1 MTFKNKLNEYLNNIN
16 CSSKELSIKSNVS
29 ESVISRYRNGDRTPK
44 IDSKQLKDIA
54 AAIECIIKEKNIEEY
69 LNTNIYAELANT
81 IKEIDTFNYD
91 NFSNNLNELITTLK
105 ININEMSKYI
115 KFDSSHI
122 SRIKN
127 GKTRPSDPILFA
139 NRICDYITSKYNS
152 LEYYK
157 TLSLLLDKD
166 VNENNFYDLIYNYL
180 TDDTNNNNNKN
191 YIGDFLNNLNNFN
204 LNDYIKAIKFDE
216 LKVPNIPFY
225 KAKTKNYYG
234 LEEMKNAE
242 IDFFKATVLTKNNE
256 DIFMCSDMP
265 MEDMAKDIEF
275 GKKWLFGVAMCLKK
289 GLHLNIIHNLDR
301 PFNEMMLGLESWIP
315 IYMTG
320 QISPYYLKETKNSI
334 YGHLNYTSGKYILYG
349 ECIKDNHDKGKYY
362 LTSDS
367 KEVKYYKEKASYILK
382 KANSLMDIY
391 TEKDKN
397 SFKTFLLNDTSIK
410 TNRKRILSSLPLFT
424 MNDELL
430 NKILIR
436 NNLSNEEII
445 NIKNYKKDEENN
457 IKEILKNNI
466 ITDTIYD
473 YSDSFNNNLSLS
485 LENIFLNKKITYT
498 YEEYIEHLNNTK
510 NYKNKNYHLIIN
522 KEETFSN
529 ISITILEN
537 NYVIISKISNPVI
550 HFVIRHPKL
559 VSAISNFKP
568 LIKEN

>member
-1 MTFKNKLNEYLNNIN
+1 MTFKNRLNEYLNKIN

-69 LNTNIYAELANT
+69 LNTNILFELSNA
-81 IKEIDTFNYD
+81 IKEMDTFNYD
-91 NFSNNLNELITTLK
+91 SFSNNLNELITTLK

-115 KFDSSHI
+115 MFDSSHI

-139 NRICDYITSKYNS
+139 NRICNYITSKYNS

-166 VNENNFYDLIYNYL
+166 VNENNIYDLICNYL
-180 TDDTNNNNNKN
+180 TNDTNNNKN

-204 LNDYIKAIKFDE
+204 LNDYIKDIKFDE

-275 GKKWLFGVAMCLKK
+275 GKKWMFGVAMCLKK

-362 LTSDS
+362 LTSDN

-436 NNLSNEEII
+436 NNLSNEEIV

-473 YSDSFNNNLSLS
+473 YSDSFNDNLSLS
-485 LENIFLNKKITYT
+485 LENIFLNRKITYT
-498 YEEYIEHLNNTK
+498 YKEYIEHLNNTK
-510 NYKNKNYHLIIN
+510 NYKNKNYHLITT

-537 NYVIISKISNPVI
+537 DYVIISKISNPVI
-550 HFVIRHPKL
+550 HFVIKHPKL

-568 LIKEN
+568 LIKEK

>member
-1 MTFKNKLNEYLNNIN
+1 MTFKNKLNEYLNKIN

-44 IDSKQLKDIA
+44 IDSKQLNDIS
-54 AAIECIIKEKNIEEY
+54 AAIERIIKEKNIEEY
-69 LNTNIYAELANT
+69 LNADIYFELSNT

-127 GKTRPSDPILFA
+127 GKTKPSDPIIFA

-180 TDDTNNNNNKN
+180 TNDTNNNNKN

-204 LNDYIKAIKFDE
+204 LNDYIKTIKFDE

-275 GKKWLFGVAMCLKK
+275 GKKWMFGVAMCLKK

-349 ECIKDNHDKGKYY
+349 ECIKDHHDKGKYY
-362 LTSDS
+362 LTSDN

-436 NNLSNEEII
+436 NNLSNEEIV

-473 YSDSFNNNLSLS
+473 YSDSFDDNLSLS

-498 YEEYIEHLNNTK
+498 YKEYIEHLNNTK
-510 NYKNKNYHLIIN
+510 NYKSKNYHLITT

-550 HFVIRHPKL
+550 HFVIKHPKL

>member
-69 LNTNIYAELANT
+69 LNTNILFELSNT
-81 IKEIDTFNYD
+81 IKEMDTFNYD
-91 NFSNNLNELITTLK
+91 SFSNNLNELITTLK

-115 KFDSSHI
+115 MFDSSHI

-139 NRICDYITSKYNS
+139 NRICNYITSKYNS

-166 VNENNFYDLIYNYL
+166 VNENNIYDLICNYL
-180 TDDTNNNNNKN
+180 TNDTNNNKN

-204 LNDYIKAIKFDE
+204 LNDYIKDIKFDE

-275 GKKWLFGVAMCLKK
+275 GKKWMFGVAMCLKK

-349 ECIKDNHDKGKYY
+349 ECIKDYHDKGKYY
-362 LTSDS
+362 LTSDN

-436 NNLSNEEII
+436 NNLSNEEIV

-473 YSDSFNNNLSLS
+473 YSDSFNDNLSLS
-485 LENIFLNKKITYT
+485 LENIFLNRKITYT
-498 YEEYIEHLNNTK
+498 YKEYIEHLNNTK
-510 NYKNKNYHLIIN
+510 NYKNKNYHLITT

-537 NYVIISKISNPVI
+537 DYVIISKISNPVI
-550 HFVIRHPKL
+550 HFVIKHPKL

-568 LIKEN
+568 LIKEK

>member
-1 MTFKNKLNEYLNNIN
+1 MTFKNRLNEYLNNIN

-69 LNTNIYAELANT
+69 LNTNILFELSNA
-81 IKEIDTFNYD
+81 IKEMDTFNYD
-91 NFSNNLNELITTLK
+91 SFSNNLNELITTLK

-115 KFDSSHI
+115 MFDSSHI

-139 NRICDYITSKYNS
+139 NRICNYITSKYNS

-166 VNENNFYDLIYNYL
+166 VNENNIYDLICNYL
-180 TDDTNNNNNKN
+180 TNDTNNNKN

-204 LNDYIKAIKFDE
+204 LNDYIKDIKFDE

-275 GKKWLFGVAMCLKK
+275 GKKWMFGVAMCLKK

-362 LTSDS
+362 LTSDN

-436 NNLSNEEII
+436 NNLSNEEIV

-473 YSDSFNNNLSLS
+473 YSDSFNDNLSLS
-485 LENIFLNKKITYT
+485 LENIFLNRKITYT
-498 YEEYIEHLNNTK
+498 YKEYIEHLNNTK
-510 NYKNKNYHLIIN
+510 NYKNKNYHLITT

-537 NYVIISKISNPVI
+537 DYVIISKISNPVI
-550 HFVIRHPKL
+550 HFVIKHPKL
-559 VSAISNFKP
+559 VSAISTFKP
-568 LIKEN
+568 LIKEK

>member
-1 MTFKNKLNEYLNNIN
+1 MTFKNKLNEYLNKIN

-69 LNTNIYAELANT
+69 LNTNILFELSNT

-127 GKTRPSDPILFA
+127 GKTKPSDPIIFA

-180 TDDTNNNNNKN
+180 TNDTNNNNKN

-204 LNDYIKAIKFDE
+204 LNDYIKTIKFDE

-275 GKKWLFGVAMCLKK
+275 GKKWMFGVAMCLKK

-349 ECIKDNHDKGKYY
+349 ECIKDHHDKGKYY
-362 LTSDS
+362 LTSDN

-436 NNLSNEEII
+436 NNLSNEEIV

-473 YSDSFNNNLSLS
+473 YSDSFDDNLSLS

-498 YEEYIEHLNNTK
+498 YKEYIEHLNNTK
-510 NYKNKNYHLIIN
+510 NYKNKNYHLITT

-550 HFVIRHPKL
+550 HFVIKHPKL

>member
-1 MTFKNKLNEYLNNIN
+1 MTFKNRLNEYLNNIN

-69 LNTNIYAELANT
+69 LNTNILFELSNA
-81 IKEIDTFNYD
+81 IKEMDTFNYD
-91 NFSNNLNELITTLK
+91 SFSNNLNELITTLK

-115 KFDSSHI
+115 MFDSSHI

-139 NRICDYITSKYNS
+139 NRICNYITSKYNS

-166 VNENNFYDLIYNYL
+166 VNENNIYDLICNYL
-180 TDDTNNNNNKN
+180 TNDTNNNKN
-191 YIGDFLNNLNNFN
+191 YIGDFLNNLNNSN
-204 LNDYIKAIKFDE
+204 LNDYIKDIKCDE

-275 GKKWLFGVAMCLKK
+275 GKKWMFGVAMCLKK

-362 LTSDS
+362 LTSDN
-367 KEVKYYKEKASYILK
+367 KEVK
-382 KANSLMDIY
+382 
-391 TEKDKN
+391 
-397 SFKTFLLNDTSIK
+397 
-410 TNRKRILSSLPLFT
+410 
-424 MNDELL
+424 
-430 NKILIR
+430 
-436 NNLSNEEII
+436 
-445 NIKNYKKDEENN
+445 
-457 IKEILKNNI
+457 
-466 ITDTIYD
+466 
-473 YSDSFNNNLSLS
+473 
-485 LENIFLNKKITYT
+485 
-498 YEEYIEHLNNTK
+498 
-510 NYKNKNYHLIIN
+510 
-522 KEETFSN
+522 
-529 ISITILEN
+529 
-537 NYVIISKISNPVI
+537 
-550 HFVIRHPKL
+550 
-559 VSAISNFKP
+559 
-568 LIKEN
+568 

>member
-1 MTFKNKLNEYLNNIN
+1 MTFKNRLNEYLNNIN

-44 IDSKQLKDIA
+44 IDSKQLNDIA

-69 LNTNIYAELANT
+69 LNTNILFELSNA
-81 IKEIDTFNYD
+81 IKEMDTFNYD
-91 NFSNNLNELITTLK
+91 SFSNNLNELITTLK

-115 KFDSSHI
+115 MFDSSHI

-139 NRICDYITSKYNS
+139 NRICNYITSKYNS

-166 VNENNFYDLIYNYL
+166 VNENNIYDLICNYL
-180 TDDTNNNNNKN
+180 TNDTNNNKN

-204 LNDYIKAIKFDE
+204 LNDYIKDIKFDE

-275 GKKWLFGVAMCLKK
+275 GKKWMFGVAMCLKK

-349 ECIKDNHDKGKYY
+349 ECIKDYHDKGKYY
-362 LTSDS
+362 LTSDN

-436 NNLSNEEII
+436 NNLSNEEIV

-473 YSDSFNNNLSLS
+473 YSDSFNDNLSLS
-485 LENIFLNKKITYT
+485 LENIFLNRKITYT
-498 YEEYIEHLNNTK
+498 YKEYIEHLNNTK
-510 NYKNKNYHLIIN
+510 NYKNKNYHLITT

-537 NYVIISKISNPVI
+537 DYVIISKISNPVI
-550 HFVIRHPKL
+550 HFVIKHPKL

-568 LIKEN
+568 LIKEK